1 MGRFSAPFL
10 YLDVE
15 MKIQNLIEKMPKAEL
30 HLHIEGTLE
39 PELMFDLAKR
49 NGLSLPYDS
58 VDDIRAA
65 YDFQDLQSFLD
76 VYYQGM
82 AVLQTEQDFFDL
94 TFHYLQRCAD
104 QNIVYVEMF
113 FDPQAHLSRG
123 VAFETVLKGIIRAM
137 EKAKTD
143 LQVESQLILSIL
155 RHLDEDDGLKALDLA
170 IAYQDYIVGIGLD
183 SSERNNPPEK
193 FRSLYQKARQAG
205 FRLVAHAGEEGD
217 ASYVRGAVEVLR
229 VERIDHGNNA
239 LQDMKLVAKLREMQM
254 PLTLCPL
261 SNLKLKVVE
270 KVSEHPLLKMMN
282 LGLKVTVNSDDPAYF
297 DGYLVEN
304 YAAVQEAFQ
313 LKPNQL
319 IELAKNSFEASFL
332 SQERK
337 AHYLEKLMHFSRKN
351 RVLTGA

>member
-15 MKIQNLIEKMPKAEL
+15 MKIQDLIEKMPKAEL

-39 PELMFDLAKR
+39 PELMFELAKR
-49 NGLSLPYDS
+49 NDVSLPYES
-58 VDDIRAA
+58 VDDIRDA

-82 AVLQTEQDFFDL
+82 AVLQTEQDFYDL

-123 VAFETVLKGIIRAM
+123 IAFETVLKGITRAM
-137 EKAKTD
+137 QKAKTD
-143 LQVESQLILSIL
+143 LRVESQLILSIL
-155 RHLDEDDGLKALDLA
+155 RHLDEEDGLKVLDLA
-170 IAYQDYIVGIGLD
+170 IAYQDHIVGIGLD

-193 FRSLYQKARQAG
+193 FRALYQKARQAG

-217 ASYVRGAVEVLR
+217 AGYVRGAVEVLQ

-239 LQDMKLVAKLREMQM
+239 LQDMNLVAKLREMQM

-261 SNLKLKVVE
+261 SNLKLKVVD

-297 DGYLVEN
+297 GGYLVEN
-304 YAAVQEAFQ
+304 YTAVQEAFD

-319 IELAKNSFEASFL
+319 IELARNSFEASFL
-332 SQERK
+332 TQERK

-351 RVLTGA
+351 SVLTES